1 MIVDVQNRIIKEY
14 KQFLERLEQGYRDD
28 YSHIL
33 DMICF
38 VEAIDDLSRTKY
50 IYQKLTNEKYS

>member
-50 IYQKLTNEKYS
+50 IY